1 MTKSRDG
8 ESNPK
13 VDWEALAEKIGAVNR
28 TEDGYSEYG
37 GGSFSRNA
45 IAELLGD
52 EVLRSAVEHALVW
65 RPGRETAA
73 RVLRLLRL
81 PMPTA
86 YCVEI
91 FRAATDPEEARMAI
105 LALRDFVE
113 KSVLE
118 ALPEILR
125 HPDELVRIHGVRLI
139 DSLWMSKEIEP
150 EQGLPLLLPMLDDPS
165 DAVVEHAEDILGM
178 LRDDIARHRASDKS
192 VH

>member
-1 MTKSRDG
+1 
-8 ESNPK
+8 
-13 VDWEALAEKIGAVNR
+13 
-28 TEDGYSEYG
+28 
-37 GGSFSRNA
+37 
-45 IAELLGD
+45 
-52 EVLRSAVEHALVW
+52 
-65 RPGRETAA
+65 
-73 RVLRLLRL
+73 
-81 PMPTA
+81 MPTA